1 MKKIYVD
8 YIGFWKGFDKENNFI
23 SNILK
28 KNVRLLLA
36 KTRNL
41 FLYLHFTNHLNMQ
54 NMIV

>member
-28 KNVRLLLA
+28 K
-36 KTRNL
+36 
-41 FLYLHFTNHLNMQ
+41 M
-54 NMIV
+54 